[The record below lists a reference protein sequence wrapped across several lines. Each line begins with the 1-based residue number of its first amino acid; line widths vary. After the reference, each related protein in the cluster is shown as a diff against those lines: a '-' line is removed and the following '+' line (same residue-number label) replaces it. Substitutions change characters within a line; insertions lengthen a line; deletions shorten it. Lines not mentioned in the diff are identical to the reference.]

1 MGYNRQT
8 NKMKKF
14 FSVMSI
20 FALLVMTFGFNACQ
34 QQNQPETPGKE
45 DPKDVSIVGDWN
57 LDYLLVNTIDDMGMQ
72 NQKEYYPGYMN
83 VYENNTLMFALY
95 DPSSRMWG
103 QWILNGNKFIVKLS
117 EYGEGKGGNEENLY
131 VESFTIEKLTKTE
144 LVLKRPIIDD
154 NNQEIGSY
162 DYYCKRK

>member
-57 LDYLLVNTIDDMGMQ
+57 LNYLLVNTVDDMGMQ

-83 VYENNTLMFALY
+83 VYENNTLMFALF

-103 QWILNGNKFIVKLS
+103 QWILNGNKFVVKLR
-117 EYGEGKGGNEENLY
+117 EYEGSGGSVDDADMY
-131 VESFTIEKLTKTE
+131 KESFTIEKLTKTE
-144 LVLKRPIIDD
+144 LVLKRPI
-154 NNQEIGSY
+154 NQEIGSY
-162 DYYCKRK
+162 DYYCTRK